1 MSFITESKLKSY
13 RKSVQLSYKTLN
25 ESLREFKAE
34 SKFLKTKIFLSH
46 KHDELE
52 KLEGGISFLKKH
64 GVNVYVDWLD
74 DGMPKTTSGITA
86 VRIKEKIKEN
96 KKFILLATEKAINS
110 KWCNW
115 ELGLGD
121 AAKYID
127 HIALLVVKDD
137 YGNWTGNEYL
147 QIYPVIGRK
156 YSWTDQYYEVQF
168 PNGNKIDLED
178 WLKKKYGKEAET
190 FGFSAIN
197 YHKNECEFILIKR
210 LVSYISFSTLCI
222 CCKRYQHPLR
232 TYNLHF
238 NTTVLVSRWLLS

>member
-1 MSFITESKLKSY
+1 MELITRSQLREVRNTFEKSRSFSA
-13 RKSVQLSYKTLN
+13 LN
-25 ESLREFKAE
+25 EAVNE
-34 SKFLKTKIFLSH
+34 SRTRNSRYGEVTVFLSH
-46 KHDELE
+46 KHDEVEDFKNAIAL
-52 KLEGGISFLKKH
+52 LKGR
-64 GVNVYVDWLD
+64 GVSVYVDWMD
-74 DGMPKTTSGITA
+74 EDMPKTTSGITA
-86 VRIKEKIKEN
+86 SKLKKKITEN

-178 WLKKKYGKEAET
+178 WLKK
-190 FGFSAIN
+190 
-197 YHKNECEFILIKR
+197 
-210 LVSYISFSTLCI
+210 
-222 CCKRYQHPLR
+222 
-232 TYNLHF
+232 
-238 NTTVLVSRWLLS
+238 